1 MVAAQVLL
9 AAADKQL
16 VTLTRATAAG
26 LAGGE
31 VGTAVPGGP
40 DTAVLRVKLP
50 LVAAPAS
57 RADWAWHVIV
67 FTVPPHVPAHA
78 DLVCAHVAGGRA
90 SAAGGS
96 AVHDPG
102 PGRCRRWGIGWGWG
116 WIGG

>member
-16 VTLTRATAAG
+16 VTLTRAGAAG
-26 LAGGE
+26 IAGGE

-40 DTAVLRVKLP
+40 DTAVLRVQLP
-50 LVAAPAS
+50 LCAAPALAGRLGVACDRVHGAAA
-57 RADWAWHVIV
+57 RARPRHV
-67 FTVPPHVPAHA
+67 
-78 DLVCAHVAGGRA
+78 VCAHAAGGRA

-96 AVHDPG
+96 AVHRSRSRPL
-102 PGRCRRWGIGWGWG
+102 RRWGIGWGWG